1 MIWISVAAAIFAAD
15 SMIKYWAE
23 KKLSDKAVR
32 EVAKDKILLRK
43 LHNKGM
49 ACNIGEDH
57 PEVVKMGTLT
67 LWGLCCA
74 GFYRLLRHPGKNLE
88 KAAGAF
94 VIGGGASNLADR
106 LFRGYV
112 VDYIGFQTSDEKL
125 TKITYNLG
133 DFFLAAGSIL
143 ILLSEFLHN
152 FRKGS
157 E

>member
-49 ACNIGEDH
+49 ACNMGEDH

-112 VDYIGFQTSDEKL
+112 VDYFSFNVKWEKL
-125 TKITYNLG
+125 RRLVFNLSDIFVITGALLS
-133 DFFLAAGSIL
+133 LAAGL
-143 ILLSEFLHN
+143 KKK
-152 FRKGS
+152 RQ
-157 E
+157 

>member
-1 MIWISVAAAIFAAD
+1 MIWVSVAAAIFAAD

-49 ACNIGEDH
+49 ACNMGEDH

-112 VDYIGFQTSDEKL
+112 VDYFSFNVKWEKL
-125 TKITYNLG
+125 RRLVFNLSDIFVITGALLS
-133 DFFLAAGSIL
+133 LAAGL
-143 ILLSEFLHN
+143 KKK
-152 FRKGS
+152 RQ
-157 E
+157 

>member
-1 MIWISVAAAIFAAD
+1 MIWLSVAAAIFAAD

-49 ACNIGEDH
+49 ACNMGEDH

-112 VDYIGFQTSDEKL
+112 VDYFSFNVKWEKL
-125 TKITYNLG
+125 RRLVFNLSDIFVITGALLS
-133 DFFLAAGSIL
+133 LAAGL
-143 ILLSEFLHN
+143 KKK
-152 FRKGS
+152 RQ
-157 E
+157 

>member
-112 VDYIGFQTSDEKL
+112 VDYFSFNVKWEKL
-125 TKITYNLG
+125 RRLVFNLSDIFVITGALLS
-133 DFFLAAGSIL
+133 LAAGL
-143 ILLSEFLHN
+143 KKK
-152 FRKGS
+152 RQ
-157 E
+157 

>member
-1 MIWISVAAAIFAAD
+1 MIWVSVAAAIFAAD

-49 ACNIGEDH
+49 VCNMGEDH

-112 VDYIGFQTSDEKL
+112 VDYFSFNVKWEKL
-125 TKITYNLG
+125 RRLVFNLSDIFVITGALLS
-133 DFFLAAGSIL
+133 LAAGL
-143 ILLSEFLHN
+143 KKK
-152 FRKGS
+152 RQ
-157 E
+157 

>member
-112 VDYIGFQTSDEKL
+112 VDYFSFNVKWEKL
-125 TKITYNLG
+125 RRLVFNLSDIFVIMG
-133 DFFLAAGSIL
+133 ALLSLAAGL
-143 ILLSEFLHN
+143 KKK
-152 FRKGS
+152 RQ
-157 E
+157 

>member
-49 ACNIGEDH
+49 ACNMGEDH

-112 VDYIGFQTSDEKL
+112 VDYFSFNVKWEKL
-125 TKITYNLG
+125 RRLVFNLS
-133 DFFLAAGSIL
+133 DIFFIMGALLSLAAGL
-143 ILLSEFLHN
+143 KKK
-152 FRKGS
+152 RQ
-157 E
+157 

>member
-57 PEVVKMGTLT
+57 PEMVKMGTFT

-112 VDYIGFQTSDEKL
+112 VDYFSFNVKWEKL
-125 TKITYNLG
+125 RRLVFNLSDIFVIMG
-133 DFFLAAGSIL
+133 ALLSLAAGL
-143 ILLSEFLHN
+143 KKK
-152 FRKGS
+152 RQ
-157 E
+157 

>member
-1 MIWISVAAAIFAAD
+1 MIWVSVAAAIFAAD

-49 ACNIGEDH
+49 ACNMGEDH

-112 VDYIGFQTSDEKL
+112 VDYFSFNVKWEKL
-125 TKITYNLG
+125 RRLVFNLSDIFVIMG
-133 DFFLAAGSIL
+133 ALLSLAAGL
-143 ILLSEFLHN
+143 K
-152 FRKGS
+152 RKRQ
-157 E
+157 

>member
-1 MIWISVAAAIFAAD
+1 MIWVSVAAAIFAAD
-15 SMIKYWAE
+15 SIIKYWAE

-49 ACNIGEDH
+49 ACNMGEDH

-112 VDYIGFQTSDEKL
+112 VDYFSFNVKWEKL
-125 TKITYNLG
+125 RRLVFNLSDIFVIMG
-133 DFFLAAGSIL
+133 ALLSLAAGL
-143 ILLSEFLHN
+143 K
-152 FRKGS
+152 RKRQ
-157 E
+157 

>member
-49 ACNIGEDH
+49 ACNMGEDH

-112 VDYIGFQTSDEKL
+112 VDYFSFNVKWEKL
-125 TKITYNLG
+125 RRLVFNLSDIFVIMG
-133 DFFLAAGSIL
+133 ALLSLAAGL
-143 ILLSEFLHN
+143 KKK
-152 FRKGS
+152 RQ
-157 E
+157 

>member
-49 ACNIGEDH
+49 ACNMGEDH

-112 VDYIGFQTSDEKL
+112 VDYFSFNVKWEKL
-125 TKITYNLG
+125 RRLVFNLSDIFVIMG
-133 DFFLAAGSIL
+133 ALLSLAASL
-143 ILLSEFLHN
+143 KKK
-152 FRKGS
+152 RQ
-157 E
+157 